1 MYCYVK
7 KIDHFFKSTFLA
19 ASLSI
24 AASNSFAAINDDTV
38 EMTCSEPNMEL
49 DQSSVPWYST
59 KTYTKDGVPLS
70 FQFTIEIEFNG
81 QDMREDCENIS
92 LQAHAMASLGFASNI
107 LKIPYVE
114 LPQKASEILRV
125 SLNEAENKLNQE
137 FGHTGDVRFVQFG
150 VKNVIAVGLNARE
163 SNLMLLGGEMA
174 AAEEAERAIEIET
187 FDGDFFE
194 IPYEIFYQINP
205 QAYNRFGP
213 DGGAIDNA
221 VRHVI
226 ERALKEEYRKRPT
239 NCVTND
245 VSFITET
252 AFIEISRQ
260 LNSQNI
266 AYIFDLKLQEPKKI
280 QEKDVGVTESNE
292 QAMCL
297 SQVLVFE

>member
-1 MYCYVK
+1 
-7 KIDHFFKSTFLA
+7 
-19 ASLSI
+19 
-24 AASNSFAAINDDTV
+24 
-38 EMTCSEPNMEL
+38 MEL

-163 SNLMLLGGEMA
+163 SNLMLLGGAKWQPLKRLKELL
-174 AAEEAERAIEIET
+174 RLKHLT
-187 FDGDFFE
+187 
-194 IPYEIFYQINP
+194 EIFLKFHMKYSIKL
-205 QAYNRFGP
+205 
-213 DGGAIDNA
+213 IH
-221 VRHVI
+221 RHTI
-226 ERALKEEYRKRPT
+226 
-239 NCVTND
+239 
-245 VSFITET
+245 
-252 AFIEISRQ
+252 
-260 LNSQNI
+260 
-266 AYIFDLKLQEPKKI
+266 
-280 QEKDVGVTESNE
+280 
-292 QAMCL
+292 
-297 SQVLVFE
+297 VLA